1 MITTGCLQTIFMV
14 DIRVE
19 NRTDQEVVVVLEPW
33 AAEFSLAAKD
43 YFVVESK
50 QHDVYGKF
58 QVEYGAKNI

>member
-1 MITTGCLQTIFMV
+1 MV

-19 NRTDQEVVVVLEPW
+19 NRTKQEVVVVLELW

-43 YFVVESK
+43 YLVVESK
-50 QHDVYGKF
+50 QYDIYGKF